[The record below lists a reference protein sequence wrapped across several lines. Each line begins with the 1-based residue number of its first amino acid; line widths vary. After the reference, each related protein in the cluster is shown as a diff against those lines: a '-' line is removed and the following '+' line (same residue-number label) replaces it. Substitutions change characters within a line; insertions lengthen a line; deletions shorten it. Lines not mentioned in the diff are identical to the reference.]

1 MLPAREAELPPRCNG
16 VNCNKVARQCSRI
29 PELDRL
35 QICKEFHGL
44 CDREQQR
51 AYIVRNIRQAP
62 VRQRTNPSA
71 RYRTNY
77 YFLPKDGEQ
86 VNVCQTMFL
95 NTLNISEKVVRTAL
109 SKVRNCDEFYFESL
123 CESIL
128 E

>member
-1 MLPAREAELPPRCNG
+1 M
-16 VNCNKVARQCSRI
+16 
-29 PELDRL
+29 